1 MFSLLLRYVK
11 KKNPKKNQKTG
22 NVGQRNLKPLEQK
35 KTKTKKK
42 TCKTAQVTHGQSQQP
57 EAQLSVAGGCI
68 QRQDTSIT
76 IISSTHAA
84 PTMIFINY

>member
-1 MFSLLLRYVK
+1 MLSLLLRYVE
-11 KKNPKKNQKTG
+11 KKNPKKTKNRKCRSAQFKTFG
-22 NVGQRNLKPLEQK
+22 AK
-35 KTKTKKK
+35 KKK

>member
-1 MFSLLLRYVK
+1 MW
-11 KKNPKKNQKTG
+11 KKNPQKKQKTG

-35 KTKTKKK
+35 KKKK
-42 TCKTAQVTHGQSQQP
+42 PCKTAQVTHGQSQQP

>member
-1 MFSLLLRYVK
+1 MSSLLLRYVEKKTPKKPKNRKCRSAQFKTFGAK
-11 KKNPKKNQKTG
+11 KKN
-22 NVGQRNLKPLEQK
+22 
-35 KTKTKKK
+35 K

>member
-1 MFSLLLRYVK
+1 MWK
-11 KKNPKKNQKTG
+11 KKP
-22 NVGQRNLKPLEQK
+22 QK
-35 KTKTKKK
+35 KTKNRKCRSAQFKTFGAKKTKKKQK

>member
-1 MFSLLLRYVK
+1 MWK
-11 KKNPKKNQKTG
+11 KKTQKKQKTG

-35 KTKTKKK
+35 KT

>member
-1 MFSLLLRYVK
+1 MWK
-11 KKNPKKNQKTG
+11 KKPQKKPKTG

-35 KTKTKKK
+35 KTPKK

>member
-11 KKNPKKNQKTG
+11 KKNPKKKQKTG

-35 KTKTKKK
+35 KKKQKK